1 MVYNLLR
8 KEVCMELTLR
18 KDVPVSETWD
28 LSLLYTSEK
37 EYEQDVLTLKELA
50 KTLDSSDVNDEKKL
64 LSTLKNIE
72 NYKILEDKLFNYASL
87 ARSVDLFDEKNNNR
101 IDKLEM
107 ICAKLSNSLLS
118 ALNKIKRLDDAK
130 LKKFISNHK
139 EYERF
144 LDKLLL
150 KKEFDLE
157 DDVESALLQISPVFD
172 SQYVMYSKTLMT
184 DITFDSFE
192 VDGITYPNS
201 FVLFENKYQTS
212 KNTEIRRKAFES
224 FSKALLAYKNTIGN
238 NYINQIKK
246 EKILSDMRGYK
257 SIFDYLLIDQEV
269 TREAYDIQLDTIME
283 NLSKPMRKWANLIKK
298 TYNLDKLYFEDLKAP
313 LDPDYTP
320 ELSIDLAK
328 DYARSSLE
336 IMGSEY
342 STVVDKALDNRWI
355 DWAQNEGKSGGG
367 FCASPY
373 KEASFILLSWT
384 SKLSEVFTLVH
395 ELGHAVHHYYA
406 ANNTN
411 ILNYNSSLYFIEAPS
426 TINELIFSNYL
437 SKQSEDKRLKRFA
450 KSSTIENTYYHNFVT
465 HFLEA
470 YYQRE
475 VYRAIDKGESIDANF
490 LCKTKKETLET
501 FWGDAVEISDNASL
515 TWMRQPHY
523 YMGLYSYTYSAGL
536 NISTQVANKIF
547 TDNSY
552 AKKWIKVLKKGGSL
566 NPKELAAMV
575 DIDITDPKGLNN
587 TIKYIDKTI
596 DEIIELS

>member
-1 MVYNLLR
+1 
-8 KEVCMELTLR
+8 MELKLR
-18 KDVPVSETWD
+18 QDVAVNQTWD
-28 LSLLYTSEK
+28 LSLLYSSEQ
-37 EYEQDVLTLKELA
+37 EYENDVLALKELA
-50 KTLDSSDVNDEKKL
+50 NTLNHSDVSDEKKL

-72 NYKILEDKLFNYASL
+72 TYKILEDKLYNYASL
-87 ARSVDLFDEKNNNR
+87 ARSVDLFNEQNSNR
-101 IDKLEM
+101 LDKLEM
-107 ICAKLSNSLLS
+107 IYSKLSSSLLS
-118 ALNKIKRLDDAK
+118 ALNKIKQLDEQTINAFS
-130 LKKFISNHK
+130 LHHK
-139 EYERF
+139 EYKRF
-144 LDKLLL
+144 LDKLFV

-157 DDVESALLQISPVFD
+157 DDVEAALLQISPVFD
-172 SQYVMYSKTLMT
+172 AQYTMYSRTLMT

-212 KNTEIRRKAFES
+212 PNTKIRRKAFES
-224 FSKALLAYKNTIGN
+224 FSKALLAYKNTIGS
-238 NYINQIKK
+238 NYINQVKK

-283 NLSKPMRKWANLIKK
+283 GLSRPMRKWTNLIKK
-298 TYNLDKLYFEDLKAP
+298 TYGLETMYFEDLKAP

-320 ELSIDLAK
+320 ELSINLAK
-328 DYARSSLE
+328 KYAKESLN
-336 IMGSEY
+336 IMGDEY
-342 STVVDKALDNRWI
+342 SSVVEQALENRWI

-411 ILNYNSSLYFIEAPS
+411 ILDYNSSLYFIEAPS

-450 KSSTIENTYYHNFVT
+450 KSSMIENTYYHNFVT

-490 LCKTKKETLET
+490 LCKTKKETLQK
-501 FWGDAVEISDNASL
+501 FWGDAVEISDNAAL

-547 TDNSY
+547 NDESY
-552 AKKWIKVLKKGGSL
+552 VNEWITVLKKGGSL
-566 NPKELAAMV
+566 NPNQLAKLV
-575 DIDITDPKGLNN
+575 EIDITNPQGMNH
-587 TIKYIDKTI
+587 TIAFVDKTI
-596 DEIIELS
+596 DEVIELS